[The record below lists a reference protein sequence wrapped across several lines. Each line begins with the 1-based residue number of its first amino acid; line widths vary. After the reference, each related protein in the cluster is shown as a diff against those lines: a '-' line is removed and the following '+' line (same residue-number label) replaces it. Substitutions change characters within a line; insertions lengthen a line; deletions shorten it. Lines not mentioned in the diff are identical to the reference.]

1 MSLPDDLPER
11 VYLLAVDR
19 GKRRLVARDRIG
31 YALRGAALAQ
41 LLLAGALRDDSG
53 RVELVGRGDA
63 GGLAGLLR
71 DEIAADARPR
81 RWRHWVRAG
90 ARRART
96 EVRDRLVAARNITV
110 TKDRALG
117 LFPVERID
125 VTDVLPFQRYGSTIR
140 GVAGGSALA
149 SRVDPS
155 DAAAVAI
162 AVAAEIGTVLNG
174 GDRRRNTARIEAR
187 GAEIAPVV
195 TAIRQCVRSD
205 RAARASA
212 SG

>member
-1 MSLPDDLPER
+1 MSLPDELPER
-11 VYLLAVDR
+11 IYLLAVDR

-41 LLLAGALRDDSG
+41 LLLAGAIRDDSG
-53 RVELVGRGDA
+53 RVELVGGGA
-63 GGLAGLLR
+63 TGLAGVLR
-71 DEIAADARPR
+71 DEIAADTRPR
-81 RWRHWVRAG
+81 RWRHWVHAR

-96 EVRDRLVAARNITV
+96 EVRDRLEAARIITV

-125 VTDVLPFQRYGSTIR
+125 VRDVLTFQRYGTTIR
-140 GVAGGSALA
+140 SVAGGSAPTA
-149 SRVDPS
+149 RVDPS
-155 DAAAVAI
+155 DAAAAAI
-162 AVAAEIGTVLNG
+162 TVAAELGTVLNW
-174 GDRRRNTARIEAR
+174 GDRRRNKARIETL

>member
-1 MSLPDDLPER
+1 MSLPDELPER
-11 VYLLAVDR
+11 IYLLAVDR

-41 LLLAGALRDDSG
+41 LLLAGAIRDDSG
-53 RVELVGRGDA
+53 RVQLVGGGA
-63 GGLAGLLR
+63 TGLAGVLR
-71 DEIAADARPR
+71 DEIAADTRPR
-81 RWRHWVRAG
+81 RWRHWVHAR

-96 EVRDRLVAARNITV
+96 EVRDRLEAARIITV

-125 VTDVLPFQRYGSTIR
+125 VRDVLTFQRYGTTIR
-140 GVAGGSALA
+140 SVAGGSAPIA
-149 SRVDPS
+149 RVDPS
-155 DAAAVAI
+155 DAAAAAI
-162 AVAAEIGTVLNG
+162 TVAAELGTVLNW
-174 GDRRRNTARIEAR
+174 GDRRRNKAWIETL

>member
-1 MSLPDDLPER
+1 MALPDDLPER
-11 VYLLAVDR
+11 IYLLAVDR

-41 LLLAGALRDDSG
+41 LLLAGAIRDDSG
-53 RVELVGRGDA
+53 RVELVGGGSA
-63 GGLAGLLR
+63 TGLAGVVR
-71 DEIAADARPR
+71 DEIAADTRPR
-81 RWRHWVRAG
+81 RWRHWVHAR

-96 EVRDRLVAARNITV
+96 EVRDRLVAARIITV

-125 VTDVLPFQRYGSTIR
+125 VKDVLTFQRYGTTIR
-140 GVAGGSALA
+140 AVAGGSALA
-149 SRVDPS
+149 SRADPP

-162 AVAAEIGTVLNG
+162 TVAAEIGTVLNW
-174 GDRRRNTARIEAR
+174 GDRRRNKARIETL
-187 GAEIAPVV
+187 GAGIAPVV
-195 TAIRQCVRSD
+195 TAIRQNVRSD

>member
-1 MSLPDDLPER
+1 MSLPDELPER
-11 VYLLAVDR
+11 IYLLAVDR

-41 LLLAGALRDDSG
+41 LLLAGAIRDDSG
-53 RVELVGRGDA
+53 RVELVGGGA
-63 GGLAGLLR
+63 TGLAGVLR
-71 DEIAADARPR
+71 DEIAADTRPR
-81 RWRHWVRAG
+81 RWRHWVHAR

-96 EVRDRLVAARNITV
+96 EVRDRLEAARIITV

-125 VTDVLPFQRYGSTIR
+125 VRDVLTFQRYGATIR
-140 GVAGGSALA
+140 SVAGGSAPTA
-149 SRVDPS
+149 RVDPS
-155 DAAAVAI
+155 DAAAAAI
-162 AVAAEIGTVLNG
+162 TVAAELGTVLNW
-174 GDRRRNTARIEAR
+174 GDRRRNKARIETL